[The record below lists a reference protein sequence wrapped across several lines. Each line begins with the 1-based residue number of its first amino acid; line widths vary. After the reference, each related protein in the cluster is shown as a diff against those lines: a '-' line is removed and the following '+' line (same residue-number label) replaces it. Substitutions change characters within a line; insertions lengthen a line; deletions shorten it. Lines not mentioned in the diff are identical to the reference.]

1 MSLLDSAGH
10 QESKL
15 LEANLENVMSKIK
28 CFKKKNHKQIQ
39 WRIAWLIAFHIFL
52 CPSISFWSNI
62 CANRSV
68 PIHIPLSFWCW
79 QAPHLTLT
87 VSAFYCH
94 QRDVSS
100 IIQWWVTIGDKE
112 KDDIQRCLIVTL
124 LIMLMLTK
132 KMTSGENKEEKENL
146 SIPVLVCPAHHL
158 VHLHMYFWWYLIIF
172 YCHLVNLLMYFG
184 WYLMIFYC
192 HHLVNLLMYFWW

>member
-1 MSLLDSAGH
+1 MFSTLIQWVFWTAPDI
-10 QESKL
+10 KK
-15 LEANLENVMSKIK
+15 ANSWKPTWRMWCQRNFL
-28 CFKKKNHKQIQ
+28 KKKNKTNSSELESIGSQHSDVPI
-39 WRIAWLIAFHIFL
+39 HIFL
-52 CPSISFWSNI
+52 CLTISFWCCNI
-62 CANRSV
+62 CANRAM
-68 PIHIPLSFWCW
+68 PIHILLSFWCW
-79 QAPHLTLT
+79 QEPHLTLA

-100 IIQWWVTIGDKE
+100 IIQWWATIGDKE

-158 VHLHMYFWWYLIIF
+158 VHLHMYFWW
-172 YCHLVNLLMYFG
+172 
-184 WYLMIFYC
+184 
-192 HHLVNLLMYFWW
+192 